1 MADLTVKT
9 LQAMKNDCDF
19 NLFYE
24 TVKKSARTV
33 KDISMTTVPGM
44 RKCLNYSILQYIEGN
59 LSTTREAYY
68 PETAINHFKLM
79 SMETIDAC
87 SY

>member
-1 MADLTVKT
+1 
-9 LQAMKNDCDF
+9 
-19 NLFYE
+19 
-24 TVKKSARTV
+24 
-33 KDISMTTVPGM
+33 MTTVPGM

-59 LSTTREAYY
+59 LSTTRKAYY